1 MRPPTALWAKFV
13 PLPKVITAES
23 LVLTFPEKRKW
34 KTREPYKR
42 EKPVQD
48 YVGDMARE
56 ANPLGSHI
64 YFYTHITSKRVI
76 YSLYQNLY
84 NSKAMKQVT
93 FMGKKSV
100 PSALRKDH
108 WTPFLTA
115 SFTNPSTGL
124 KAFQHLRE
132 LRKMHETQWDIE
144 LKSKKMKERSKIL
157 QDQRGNSIADLAAI
171 CKRDVTGEE
180 KVRVRWMNIYDAEY
194 AREWPE
200 CVVHD
205 VETQKGIRFHARRM
219 GKFVPGEEGEK
230 LKIEAA
236 EGVQQIQEGAK
247 AEGARIE
254 PPEGV
259 EGQKVESIPDV
270 KAEAVP
276 EPPKKSGF
284 AFWR

>member
-1 MRPPTALWAKFV
+1 MRAPTALWARFV

-23 LVLTFPEKRKW
+23 LTLTFPEKRKR
-34 KTREPYKR
+34 KTKEPFRR

-48 YVGDMARE
+48 DVGDMSRE

-64 YFYTHITSKRVI
+64 YFYTHLTSKRVI
-76 YSLYQNLY
+76 YSLYQTLY
-84 NSKAMKQVT
+84 NAKAMKQVT

-100 PSALRKDH
+100 PEALRKDH
-108 WTPFLTA
+108 WTPFLTV

-132 LRKMHETQWDIE
+132 LRKLHETQWDIE
-144 LKSKKMKERSKIL
+144 LKSKKMKERSMIL

-171 CKRDVTGEE
+171 CKRDVKGDE

-194 AREWPE
+194 AKEWPE

-219 GKFVPGEEGEK
+219 GKF
-230 LKIEAA
+230 AA
-236 EGVQQIQEGAK
+236 DAKEGVVETPQIAAKTEVPQVEEGAK
-247 AEGARIE
+247 AEAQIE
-254 PPEGV
+254 AP
-259 EGQKVESIPDV
+259 KVESIPEV
-270 KAEAVP
+270 KPEAVP
-276 EPPKKSGF
+276 EESKKSGF
-284 AFWR
+284 SFWR